1 MRIAY
6 LSIILVA
13 ACGGDPGDD
22 AGTGSNTLRVEAD
35 VEATPDIENAVAAI
49 DFTTELHVDVEK
61 NGVPVTTGEVVL
73 VSDGGEVAL
82 TWDPSDGDNGRWRGA
97 QSGYFE
103 VYELHVTSGDD
114 YVHGVRLDGPDIH
127 VFTSPDGSTAVDA
140 TLPLLVT
147 WSRDDEAETARLE
160 TDAMD
165 PVAVPDTGSF
175 ELPVGSLKS
184 SPDQTEDEELRIER
198 RSRIV
203 PAGAVAGSELRVRIE
218 NRLPL
223 VVAATG
229 L

>member
-1 MRIAY
+1 MRLAY
-6 LSIILVA
+6 LSIIVLA

-35 VEATPDIENAVAAI
+35 VEATPDVDNAQIAV
-49 DFTTELHVDVEK
+49 DFTTELHVDVYK
-61 NGVPVTTGEVVL
+61 DGAAVTTGEVML

-82 TWDPSDGDNGRWRGA
+82 VWDPTDGDAGRWRGVQA
-97 QSGYFE
+97 GYHE

-114 YVHGVRLDGPDIH
+114 YVHGVRLDGPDLH
-127 VFTSPDGSTAVDA
+127 TFTSPDGSLAIDA
-140 TLPLLVT
+140 TQPLVVT

-165 PVAVPDTGSF
+165 PVSIPDLGTF

-184 SPDQTEDEELRIER
+184 SPDQVEEEELRLER
-198 RSRIV
+198 RARIV

-223 VVAATG
+223 VIAATG